1 MAKSEYH
8 EIFAIDNKKEI
19 DKEID
24 KYFKKRRKTM
34 FRKGLKKIEV
44 YDSPEKLKEKV
55 KKTIDKYIKKEAG
68 QGLENMAKRKQI
80 EFEYRGF
87 WIESE
92 AIDQA
97 ENGHQEDSITYTSYV
112 WHSQEE
118 REALEDQIDDLLESY
133 DSLEELEEKVKKAI
147 DKYIKKNKLNR

>member
-55 KKTIDKYIKKEAG
+55 KKKRLINILKKK
-68 QGLENMAKRKQI
+68 QG
-80 EFEYRGF
+80 
-87 WIESE
+87 
-92 AIDQA
+92 
-97 ENGHQEDSITYTSYV
+97 
-112 WHSQEE
+112 
-118 REALEDQIDDLLESY
+118 
-133 DSLEELEEKVKKAI
+133 KV
-147 DKYIKKNKLNR
+147 